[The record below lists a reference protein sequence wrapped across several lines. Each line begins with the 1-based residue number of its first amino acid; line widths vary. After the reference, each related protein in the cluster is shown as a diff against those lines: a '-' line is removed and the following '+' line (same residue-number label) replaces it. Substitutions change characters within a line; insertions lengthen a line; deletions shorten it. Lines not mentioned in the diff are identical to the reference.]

1 MSLAALA
8 FDNTHLRSL
17 PVADDLDADSSLGD
31 DSSAGR
37 LVGAC
42 LARFTPRPVSEPVL
56 AAVSEPALRLLGLDA
71 AAAGQPSFLHAIAG
85 AELLPGAQPA
95 ARCAAAHQFFVF
107 AGGTGD
113 ADSCLLGTVR
123 LTLLHHG

>member
-85 AELLPGAQPA
+85 AELLPGAQQHA
-95 ARCAAAHQFFVF
+95 ALPR
-107 AGGTGD
+107 T
-113 ADSCLLGTVR
+113 SSLCLLAAPAMPTPACWAR
-123 LTLLHHG
+123 